1 MSDLPR
7 VRRTFI
13 DGRFGQVHCRIAAP
27 EEPSR
32 LPLVCLHMSPK
43 SGRSYEDILPE
54 LARERIVIAPDYP
67 GHGESDKPP
76 PDPHVSVADFAETA
90 WQCVDALCPGRVHL
104 LGYHTGS
111 MVAVEA
117 ATARPDD
124 VASVV
129 NISAP
134 LFTREELES
143 LNGFFEPIPIDEAG
157 NRFRIMWE
165 RVLEYRGPGMTLEM
179 AADSFAENLRAGD
192 DYEWG
197 HRAAFAYGETYH
209 ERLVALELPVFVMN
223 PNDDCY
229 EVSKRVDPLLRDGFR
244 RDYDEWGHGFLTVH
258 AAAAATD
265 ITEFIN
271 QAETNDRLA

>member
-1 MSDLPR
+1 MNDLPR
-7 VRRTFI
+7 VRRTFV
-13 DGRFGQVHCRIAAP
+13 DGRFGQIHCRVAAP
-27 EEPSR
+27 ESPTR

-43 SGRSYEDILPE
+43 SGRSYHDILPH
-54 LARERIVIAPDYP
+54 LAKERVVIAPDYP

-76 PDPHVSVADFAETA
+76 AEPHVSVADFADAA
-90 WQCVDALCPGRVHL
+90 WQAVEALCPGRVHM

-117 ATARPDD
+117 ATARPAD
-124 VASVV
+124 VVSVV

-134 LFTREELES
+134 LFTSEELAS
-143 LNGFFEPIPIDEAG
+143 LGAFFEPIPIDEAG

-165 RVLEYRGPGMTLEM
+165 RVLEYRGPGMTLQM

-209 ERLVALELPVFVMN
+209 DRLAALTQPVFVMN
-223 PNDDCY
+223 PRDDCY
-229 EVSKRVDPLLRDGFR
+229 DVSKRADSLLRNGHR
-244 RDYDEWGHGFLTVH
+244 RDYDDWGHGFLTLH
-258 AAAAATD
+258 AAAAAAD
-265 ITEFIN
+265 ITAFIN
-271 QAETNDRLA
+271 QAEGND